1 MTVLRF
7 QRSKARHYYY
17 CRSLFLAPRIAK
29 LLVFSLV
36 LVWQPSEPDSLGAE
50 LVYVGKRAASLL
62 RVIRVAAVASS
73 RLKNPGLN
81 LQLALMSSPAPVR
94 RDGKA
99 HHRHPHRAFMKG
111 LLSSKRFTTTNYE
124 TNWG

>member
-1 MTVLRF
+1 M
-7 QRSKARHYYY
+7 
-17 CRSLFLAPRIAK
+17 
-29 LLVFSLV
+29 
-36 LVWQPSEPDSLGAE
+36 
-50 LVYVGKRAASLL
+50 GKRAASLL
-62 RVIRVAAVASS
+62 RVIGVAAVVLISSS

-99 HHRHPHRAFMKG
+99 HRHPHRAFMKG
-111 LLSSKRFTTTNYE
+111 LLSSKWFTTTNYE